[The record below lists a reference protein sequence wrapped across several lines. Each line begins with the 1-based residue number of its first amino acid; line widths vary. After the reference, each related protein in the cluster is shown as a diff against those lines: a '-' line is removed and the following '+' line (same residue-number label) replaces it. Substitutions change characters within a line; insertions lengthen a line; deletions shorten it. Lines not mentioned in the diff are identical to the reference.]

1 LDKVIRL
8 WAPTTKANFLTGSFT
23 ENWVTVQIFRWFDW
37 LSNVSGSKV
46 MAKKEQKCWEN
57 PQKSLW
63 G

>member
-46 MAKKEQKCWEN
+46 MAKKEKCWEN